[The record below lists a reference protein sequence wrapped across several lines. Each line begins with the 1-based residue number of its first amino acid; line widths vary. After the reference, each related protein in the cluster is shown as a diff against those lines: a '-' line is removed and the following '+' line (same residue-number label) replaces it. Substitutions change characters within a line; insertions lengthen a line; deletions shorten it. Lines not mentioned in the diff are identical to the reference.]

1 MTTLHI
7 RYIWS
12 ASYDMVRDGEDLGH
26 LDLFINLTIFVTG
39 GEFFPSTHLSVV
51 YPSKILS
58 VRHDLRKSVNFD
70 PWGQREIIEDRA
82 CEPFREL
89 GIECTRGDMRGGYEL
104 EREDVMRRLKMLPH
118 YLMLARA
125 LSQTCESYASKDVT
139 EDDVSQHMSK
149 RWTVDEVCNLACWTI
164 CYPESCAEA
173 LMDLAD
179 VSQIRCSWDVVTS

>member
-1 MTTLHI
+1 MTDIPVH
-7 RYIWS
+7 YIWS
-12 ASYDMVRDGEDLGH
+12 ATYNLVRDGEDLGH
-26 LDLFINLTIFVTG
+26 LDLTTTLMITVTG
-39 GEFFPSTHLSVV
+39 GEFFLSPHLSVV
-51 YPSKILS
+51 HPSKILS
-58 VRHDLRKSVNFD
+58 VRHNLRKSVNFD
-70 PWGQREIIEDRA
+70 PWGPREIIEDRA

-89 GIECTRGDMRGGYEL
+89 GIECTRRDMRGGYEL
-104 EREDVMRRLKMLPH
+104 ERGDVMQRLKMLPH

-139 EDDVSQHMSK
+139 EDDLSQHMSK

-179 VSQIRCSWDVVTS
+179 VSQIRCSWDEVTS